1 MGGLDDNTSYY
12 YTVRGL
18 DAEGKMS
25 PVSAEQNV
33 VTGSQ
38 SGIDDIAGASFSVSA
53 SRGVITVAGAE
64 GGVKVYAVDGLLVA
78 SSTAAD
84 ATFEGLA
91 KGVYIVSCG
100 ARTVKVA
107 L

>member
-1 MGGLDDNTSYY
+1 MILKSNKNCENKGFIAICLPYSF
-12 YTVRGL
+12 
-18 DAEGKMS
+18 
-25 PVSAEQNV
+25 
-33 VTGSQ
+33 
-38 SGIDDIAGASFSVSA
+38 IIAGASFSVSA
-53 SRGVITVAGAE
+53 SHGVISVAGAE

-100 ARTVKVA
+100 AQTVKVA